1 MMKQARRG
9 PKAMLCIFIE
19 QKRGPLMKRPKLSYA
34 AAALAVV
41 ITAAL
46 AIPAI
51 GAATGTTET
60 VDLEAITNI
69 RQEGFRNSKVMNTL
83 SELADRIGPRLTGSP
98 NMKRANDWTREQL
111 EKWGLANAHL
121 ESYGPFGRGW
131 SEESAFVRMVAPD
144 VAMLIAQPEAWTPS
158 TAGLLRG
165 KAVRAKLERKE
176 DFEKY
181 RGKLA
186 GQIVL
191 LGEMREVKPHEEV
204 EMQRYDDKRL
214 EEIYLYQAAM
224 RRGYERPPREEII
237 RRLQFRKEL
246 AKFLTDEKVGAVIKP
261 SNGDGGTIFVQ
272 GTQAYK
278 KDEPAGVPSLVM
290 GIEHYGRIMRLMDR
304 DVPVELEVEVKTK
317 FYDDDPMAYNT
328 VAEIPGTDKKDEI
341 VMLGGHLDSWHT
353 GTGATDNGC
362 GVAVA
367 MEAVRILKALGVK
380 PRRTIRIALWSG
392 EEEGLLGSRAYVA
405 QHIGERQPP
414 PNQSPSE
421 AALPSYMR
429 RETGPVVT
437 KAEWGK
443 VSAYFNLDN
452 GSGRI
457 RGIYTQENASVR
469 PIFEAWLE
477 PFRDLGAA
485 TVTMR
490 MTGGTDHLS
499 FDAVGVPGFQF
510 IQDPLEYS
518 TRTHHSNMDVYER
531 AQKDDLMEAAVIMA
545 SFAYNAAMRD
555 QMLPRKP
562 FGADTKVIRAE
573 EKPAG
578 DKAVPEKSGTKVKK
592 SAKKE

>member
-1 MMKQARRG
+1 MMRT
-9 PKAMLCIFIE
+9 
-19 QKRGPLMKRPKLSYA
+19 KLSYA
-34 AAALAVV
+34 AAVLAVV
-41 ITAAL
+41 ITAAV

-60 VDLEAITNI
+60 VDLETITNI
-69 RQEGFRNSKVMNTL
+69 RQEGFRNSKVMDTL
-83 SELADRIGPRLTGSP
+83 SELTDRIGPRLTGSP

-111 EKWGLANAHL
+111 EKWGLVNAHL

-131 SEESAFVRMVAPD
+131 SEESAFVRMVSPD

-158 TAGLLRG
+158 TAGMLRG
-165 KAVRAKLERKE
+165 KAMRVKLERKE

-191 LGEMREVKPHEEV
+191 LGDMREVKPHEEV
-204 EMQRYDDKRL
+204 ETQRYDDKRL
-214 EEIYLYQAAM
+214 EQIYLYQAAM
-224 RRGYERPPREEII
+224 RRGYDRPPREELI
-237 RRLQFRKEL
+237 RRLQFRKDL
-246 AKFLTDEKVGAVIKP
+246 VNFLTEEKVAAVIKP

-278 KDEPAGVPSLVM
+278 KDEPVGVPSLVM
-290 GIEHYGRIMRLMDR
+290 SIEHYGRIMRLMER
-304 DVPVELEVEVKTK
+304 NVPVELEVEVKTK

-341 VMLGGHLDSWHT
+341 VMLGGHLDSWHG

-367 MEAVRILKALGVK
+367 MEAVRILKSLGVK

-405 QHIGERQPP
+405 QHIGERQRPA
-414 PNQSPSE
+414 NESPSV

-429 RETGPVVT
+429 PETGPVVT
-437 KAEWGK
+437 KAEWSK

-452 GSGRI
+452 GSGKI

-469 PIFEAWLE
+469 PIFESWLE
-477 PFRDLGAA
+477 PFRDLGAG

-490 MTGGTDHLS
+490 VTGGTDHLS

-510 IQDPLEYS
+510 IQDPLEYES
-518 TRTHHSNMDVYER
+518 RTHHSNMDVYER

-545 SFAYNAAMRD
+545 SFVYNAAMRD
-555 QMLPRKP
+555 QMMPRKP

-578 DKAVPEKSGTKVKK
+578 DKAATEKGGTKVKK
-592 SAKKE
+592 AAKKE

>member
-1 MMKQARRG
+1 MRR
-9 PKAMLCIFIE
+9 
-19 QKRGPLMKRPKLSYA
+19 RVSYA

-41 ITAAL
+41 IAA
-46 AIPAI
+46 AIAVPAI
-51 GAATGTTET
+51 GAANNES
-60 VDLEAITNI
+60 VDLEMITSI
-69 RQEGFRNSKVMNTL
+69 RQEAFRNSKVMDTL
-83 SELADRIGPRLTGSP
+83 SELTDRIGPRLTGSP
-98 NMKRANDWTREQL
+98 NMKRANEWTRDQFQ
-111 EKWGLANAHL
+111 KWGLANAHL

-131 SEESAFVRMVAPD
+131 SEESVFVRMTSPD

-158 TAGLLRG
+158 TVGMVRG
-165 KAVRAKLERKE
+165 RVMRAKIEKTE

-186 GQIVL
+186 GQIVV
-191 LGEMREVKPHEEV
+191 LGDMREVKPHEEA
-204 EMQRYDDKRL
+204 EMRRYDDKRL
-214 EEIYLYQAAM
+214 DEVYQYQAVE
-224 RRGYERPPREEII
+224 RHGYQRPPREEMI

-246 AKFLTDEKVGAVIKP
+246 AKFLTEEKPAVIIKP

-304 DVPVELEVEVKTK
+304 EVPVELEIEVKTK
-317 FYDDDPMAYNT
+317 FYDDDAMAYNT
-328 VAEIPGTDKKDEI
+328 VAEIPGADKKDEI
-341 VMLGGHLDSWHT
+341 VMLGGHMDSWHT

-367 MEAVRILKALGVK
+367 MEAVRILKSLGVK

-392 EEEGLLGSRAYVA
+392 EEEGLLGSKAYVT
-405 QHIGERQPP
+405 QHIGERQQPKDL
-414 PNQSPSE
+414 SPTE

-429 RETGPVVT
+429 RQQGPVIP

-452 GSGRI
+452 GSGKI

-477 PFRDLGAA
+477 PFRDLGAT
-485 TVTMR
+485 TVTMKS
-490 MTGGTDHLS
+490 TGGTDHLS

-510 IQDPLEYS
+510 IQDPLEYD

-531 AQKDDLMEAAVIMA
+531 AQKDDLMEAAAIMA
-545 SFAYNAAMRD
+545 SFVYNAAMRD
-555 QMLPRKP
+555 QMMPRKP
-562 FGADTKVIRAE
+562 LGNDTQLLRAE
-573 EKPAG
+573 TKPAG
-578 DKAVPEKSGTKVKK
+578 EASSVKVKK
-592 SAKKE
+592 AGKKE

>member
-1 MMKQARRG
+1 MMRT
-9 PKAMLCIFIE
+9 
-19 QKRGPLMKRPKLSYA
+19 KLSFA
-34 AAALAVV
+34 AAALAAA
-41 ITAAL
+41 ITAAM

-51 GAATGTTET
+51 GAATATTET
-60 VDLEAITNI
+60 VDLETITNI
-69 RQEGFRNSKVMNTL
+69 RQEGFRNSKVMDTL
-83 SELADRIGPRLTGSP
+83 SELTDRIGPRLTGSP

-131 SEESAFVRMVAPD
+131 SEESAFVRMVSPD

-165 KAVRAKLERKE
+165 KAVRVKLERKE

-191 LGEMREVKPHEEV
+191 LGDMRDVKPHEEV

-214 EEIYLYQAAM
+214 EQIYLYQAAM

-237 RRLQFRKEL
+237 RRLQFRKDL
-246 AKFLTDEKVGAVIKP
+246 VKFLTDEKVAAVIKP

-278 KDEPAGVPSLVM
+278 KDELEGVPSLVM
-290 GIEHYGRIMRLMDR
+290 SIEHYGRIMRLMER
-304 DVPVELEVEVKTK
+304 NVPVELEVEVKTK

-367 MEAVRILKALGVK
+367 MEAVRILKSLGVK

-414 PNQSPSE
+414 PNQSPTE

-452 GSGRI
+452 GSGKI

-469 PIFEAWLE
+469 PIFESWLE
-477 PFRDLGAA
+477 PFRDLGAG
-485 TVTMR
+485 TVTMN

-510 IQDPLEYS
+510 IQDPLEYA

-545 SFAYNAAMRD
+545 AFVYNAAMRD
-555 QMLPRKP
+555 QMMPRKP
-562 FGADTKVIRAE
+562 LGADTKVIRAE

-578 DKAVPEKSGTKVKK
+578 DKAATEKGGTKVKK
-592 SAKKE
+592 AAKRE

>member
-1 MMKQARRG
+1 MMRNR
-9 PKAMLCIFIE
+9 
-19 QKRGPLMKRPKLSYA
+19 LSYA
-34 AAALAVV
+34 AAALAVA
-41 ITAAL
+41 ITAAM

-51 GAATGTTET
+51 GAATATTET
-60 VDLEAITNI
+60 VDLDTITSI
-69 RQEGFRNSKVMNTL
+69 RQEGFHNSKVMDTL
-83 SELADRIGPRLTGSP
+83 SELTDRIGPRLTGSP

-131 SEESAFVRMVAPD
+131 SEESVFVRMVSPD

-158 TAGLLRG
+158 TPGMLRG
-165 KAVRAKLERKE
+165 RVVRAKLERKE

-214 EEIYLYQAAM
+214 EQVYLYQAAM
-224 RRGYERPPREEII
+224 RRGYERPSREEMV
-237 RRLQFRKEL
+237 RRLQFRKDL
-246 AKFLTDEKVGAVIKP
+246 VKFLTDEKVAAVIKP
-261 SNGDGGTIFVQ
+261 SSGDGGTIFVQ

-278 KDEPAGVPSLVM
+278 KDEPLGVPSLVM
-290 GIEHYGRIMRLMDR
+290 SIEHYGRIMRLMDR

-367 MEAVRILKALGVK
+367 MEAVRILKSLGVK

-392 EEEGLLGSRAYVA
+392 EEEGLLGSKAYVA

-452 GSGRI
+452 GSGKI

-469 PIFEAWLE
+469 PIFESWLE
-477 PFRDLGAA
+477 PFRDLGAG

-510 IQDPLEYS
+510 IQDPLEYGS
-518 TRTHHSNMDVYER
+518 RTHHSNMDVYER

-545 SFAYNAAMRD
+545 SFVYNAAMRD
-555 QMLPRKP
+555 QMMPRKP
-562 FGADTKVIRAE
+562 FGADTQVIRAE

-578 DKAVPEKSGTKVKK
+578 EKAVAEKGGTKVKK
-592 SAKKE
+592 AAKKE

>member
-1 MMKQARRG
+1 MTRRR
-9 PKAMLCIFIE
+9 LY
-19 QKRGPLMKRPKLSYA
+19 YA

-41 ITAAL
+41 IGTAM
-46 AIPAI
+46 AIPAT
-51 GAATGTTET
+51 GAAANET
-60 VDLEAITNI
+60 VDLETITSI
-69 RQEGFRNSKVMNTL
+69 RQEGFRNSKVMETL
-83 SELADRIGPRLTGSP
+83 SELTDRIGPRLTGSP
-98 NMKRANDWTREQL
+98 NMKRANEWTRQQL
-111 EKWGLANAHL
+111 DRWGLSNAHL

-131 SEESAFVRMVAPD
+131 SEESVYVRMTSPD

-158 TAGLLRG
+158 TAGMVRG
-165 KAVRAKLERKE
+165 RVVRAQLERKE
-176 DFEKY
+176 DFDKY

-191 LGEMREVKPHEEV
+191 LGGMREVRPHEEA
-204 EMQRYDDKRL
+204 ELRRYDDKSL
-214 EEIYLYQAAM
+214 EQVYLYQAAQ
-224 RRGYERPPREEII
+224 RRGYERPPREEMI
-237 RRLQFRKEL
+237 RRIQFRKEL
-246 AKFLTDEKVGAVIKP
+246 VKFLTDEKVAAVIKP
-261 SNGDGGTIFVQ
+261 SSGDGGTIFVQ

-290 GIEHYGRIMRLMDR
+290 SIEHYGRIMRLMER

-341 VMLGGHLDSWHT
+341 VMLGGHLDSWHS
-353 GTGATDNGC
+353 GTGATDNAC
-362 GVAVA
+362 GAAVA
-367 MEAVRILKALGVK
+367 MEAVRILKSLGVK

-392 EEEGLLGSRAYVA
+392 EEEGLLGSKAYVT

-414 PNQSPSE
+414 KDLSPSE

-429 RETGPVVT
+429 RESGPVVA
-437 KAEWGK
+437 KAEWSK

-452 GSGRI
+452 GSGKI

-477 PFRDLGAA
+477 PFRDLGAG

-510 IQDPLEYS
+510 IQDPLEYES
-518 TRTHHSNMDVYER
+518 RTHHSNMDVYER

-545 SFAYNAAMRD
+545 SFVYNAAMRD
-555 QMLPRKP
+555 QMMPRKP
-562 FGADTKVIRAE
+562 LGADTKLLRAE
-573 EKPAG
+573 ESSPAG
-578 DKAVPEKSGTKVKK
+578 DKPAEKGGSKVKK
-592 SAKKE
+592 AAKKE

>member
-1 MMKQARRG
+1 MMRT
-9 PKAMLCIFIE
+9 
-19 QKRGPLMKRPKLSYA
+19 KLSFA
-34 AAALAVV
+34 AAMLAVV
-41 ITAAL
+41 VAA
-46 AIPAI
+46 AMANPAI
-51 GAATGTTET
+51 GAAPAATET
-60 VDLEAITNI
+60 VDLETLTRI
-69 RQEGFRNSKVMNTL
+69 RQEGFHDSKVMDTL
-83 SELADRIGPRLTGSP
+83 SELSDHIGPRLTGSP
-98 NMKRANDWTREQL
+98 NMKRANEWTREQL
-111 EKWGLANAHL
+111 EQWGLANAHL
-121 ESYGPFGRGW
+121 ESWGPFGRGW
-131 SEESAFVRMVAPD
+131 SEESAFVRMVSPD
-144 VAMLIAQPEAWTPS
+144 VAMLIATPEAWTPS
-158 TAGLLRG
+158 TAGMLRG
-165 KAVRAKLERKE
+165 KPVKVKLERKE

-191 LGEMREVKPHEEV
+191 LGEMREVKPHEQV

-246 AKFLTDEKVGAVIKP
+246 AQFLTDEKVGAVIKP

-290 GIEHYGRIMRLMDR
+290 SIEHYGRIMRLLER
-304 DVPVELEVEVKTK
+304 NVPVELEVEVKTK
-317 FYDDDPMAYNT
+317 FYDDDPMSYNT

-341 VMLGGHLDSWHT
+341 VMLGGHLDSWHS

-367 MEAVRILKALGVK
+367 MEAVRILKSLGVK

-405 QHIGERQPP
+405 QHIGERQRPA
-414 PNQSPSE
+414 NESPSA

-429 RETGPVVT
+429 PATGPVVT
-437 KAEWGK
+437 KAEWDK

-452 GSGRI
+452 GSGKI
-457 RGIYTQENASVR
+457 RGIYTQENAAVR
-469 PIFEAWLE
+469 PIFEQWLV
-477 PFRDLGAA
+477 PFRDLGAE
-485 TVTMR
+485 TVTMKI
-490 MTGGTDHLS
+490 TGGTDHLS

-510 IQDPLEYS
+510 IQDPLEYES
-518 TRTHHSNMDVYER
+518 RTHHSNMDVFER
-531 AQKDDLMEAAVIMA
+531 AQKDDLMEASVIMA
-545 SFAYNAAMRD
+545 SFVYNAAMRD
-555 QMLPRKP
+555 QMMPRKP
-562 FGADTKVIRAE
+562 FGPDTKVIRAD

-578 DKAVPEKSGTKVKK
+578 DKAAPEKGGTRGKK
-592 SAKKE
+592 K